1 MELKTANKCNAK
13 QTKKLGAKQ
22 AGFTLFEILITTVI
36 IAIVASIVIP
46 TLTETKDKNV
56 TVGQEIAMMAATINN
71 IDDRYFDENITTALN
86 NQELIESNILP
97 KAYRR
102 NTAFEIFN
110 LWGGVITIDGVDE
123 NGLTWVSSGV
133 PAPVCSKFID
143 DAKSLGFEEVE
154 TDAGGARTTY
164 STLDNAQITQM
175 CQPAAG
181 TDLVT
186 ITWHRTES

>member
-1 MELKTANKCNAK
+1 MDQNIANLNTAKLNSAFGKK
-13 QTKKLGAKQ
+13 QG
-22 AGFTLFEILITTVI
+22 GFTLFEILIAAVI
-36 IAIVASIVIP
+36 ITLVASIVLP

-56 TVGQEIAMMAATINN
+56 TVGQEISMMAATVNN
-71 IDDRYFDENITTALN
+71 IDDRYFDENITTDLD
-86 NQELIESNILP
+86 NQELIEGQILP

-102 NTAFEIFN
+102 NSSFEIFN

-123 NGLTWVSSGV
+123 NGLTWVSAGV

-154 TDAGGARTTY
+154 TDAGGARTPY
-164 STLDNAQITQM
+164 STLTNAQITQM
-175 CQPAAG
+175 CQPASG
-181 TDLVT
+181 TDQVT